1 MPTQMSFCIKS
12 SCIQNAPLALYSDS
26 GTAHTD
32 ISLTICR
39 LRHYQGLQ
47 FAGVLPSA
55 IYFVI

>member
-1 MPTQMSFCIKS
+1 MSFCIKS

-26 GTAHTD
+26 GTALTD